1 LTPVAAIYKVL
12 SRAQWAEAQRDGVFR
27 GAAIDL
33 SDGYI
38 HFSNAEQLQE
48 TVRRHFAARDD
59 LALLAVDVEGL
70 GDALR
75 WEPSRGGALFPHL
88 YAELPSDRVLWS
100 KPFSSADAETIDA
113 LLAPP

>member
-1 LTPVAAIYKVL
+1 MAAIYKVL
-12 SRAQWAEAQRDGVFR
+12 SRAQWADAQRDGAFR

-33 SDGYI
+33 SDGFI
-38 HFSNAEQLQE
+38 HFSSAGQLQE

-59 LALLAVDVEGL
+59 LVLLGVDVEGL

-88 YAELPSDRVLWS
+88 YADLQLDRVLWA
-100 KPFSSADAETIDA
+100 KPFSSADAEAIDA

>member
-1 LTPVAAIYKVL
+1 VALVYKVL
-12 SRAQWAEAQRDGVFR
+12 SRAQWAEAQRDGVFH

-38 HFSNAEQLQE
+38 HFSTAEQLQE
-48 TVRRHFAARDD
+48 TVRRHFGARDD
-59 LALLAVDVEGL
+59 LVLLALEAEEL
-70 GDALR
+70 GAALR

-88 YAELPSDRVLWS
+88 YADLQLGSVLWS
-100 KPFSSADAETIDA
+100 KPFASPDAEAIDA